1 MGKKVGITN
10 WGFVILPQG
19 FKESQIPY
27 LVEKIKE
34 VLRTPSSTDIFIA
47 VDQINDL
54 LVDQLTTD
62 INEMIAKFG
71 RPSLI
76 GEEVWNKQFT
86 IAFLKGLQ
94 SEDSAVRAVGKKVV
108 ERIAK
113 ASVEQQI
120 FLMNVGLPNLQKLC
134 ITLATSFI

>member
-34 VLRTPSSTDIFIA
+34 VMRTPSSTDIFIA

-120 FLMNVGLPNLQKLC
+120 FLMNMGLPNLQKLC

>member
-1 MGKKVGITN
+1 MGKKLGITN

-27 LVEKIKE
+27 LIEKIKE
-34 VLRTPSSTDIFIA
+34 VMRTPSSTDIFIA
-47 VDQINDL
+47 VDQIEDL

-76 GEEVWNKQFT
+76 GEDVWNQQFT

-94 SEDSAVRAVGKKVV
+94 SDDPAVRAVGRKVV

-134 ITLATSFI
+134 ITLAKSFI

>member
-27 LVEKIKE
+27 LIEKIKE
-34 VLRTPSSTDIFIA
+34 VMRTPSSTDIVIA
-47 VDQINDL
+47 VDQIEDL

-76 GEEVWNKQFT
+76 GEDAWNQQFT

-94 SEDSAVRAVGKKVV
+94 SNDPAVRAIGKKVV

-134 ITLATSFI
+134 ITLANSFI

>member
-1 MGKKVGITN
+1 
-10 WGFVILPQG
+10 
-19 FKESQIPY
+19 
-27 LVEKIKE
+27 
-34 VLRTPSSTDIFIA
+34 
-47 VDQINDL
+47 
-54 LVDQLTTD
+54 
-62 INEMIAKFG
+62 MIAKFG

-94 SEDSAVRAVGKKVV
+94 SEDPAVRAVGKKVV

-120 FLMNVGLPNLQKLC
+120 FLMNMGLPNLQKIC

>member
-27 LVEKIKE
+27 LIEKIKE
-34 VLRTPSSTDIFIA
+34 VMRTPSSTDIVIA
-47 VDQINDL
+47 VDQIDEPLN
-54 LVDQLTTD
+54 DQLAID
-62 INEMIAKFG
+62 IKEMIAKFG

-76 GEEVWNKQFT
+76 GEDAWNQQFT
-86 IAFLKGLQ
+86 IAFIQGLQ
-94 SEDSAVRAVGKKVV
+94 SDSPAVRAVGKKVV

-120 FLMNVGLPNLQKLC
+120 FLMNMGLPNLQKLC

>member
-10 WGFVILPQG
+10 WGFVVLPQG

-34 VLRTPSSTDIFIA
+34 VMRTPSSTDIFIA

-120 FLMNVGLPNLQKLC
+120 FLMNMGLPNLQKLC

>member
-1 MGKKVGITN
+1 MGKKLGITN

-27 LVEKIKE
+27 LIEKIKE
-34 VLRTPSSTDIFIA
+34 VMRTPSSTDIVIA
-47 VDQINDL
+47 VDQIEDL

-76 GEEVWNKQFT
+76 GEEAWNQQFT

-94 SEDSAVRAVGKKVV
+94 SDDSAVRAVGRKVV

-134 ITLATSFI
+134 ITLAKSFN

>member
-1 MGKKVGITN
+1 MGKKLGITN

-27 LVEKIKE
+27 LIEKIKE
-34 VLRTPSSTDIFIA
+34 VMRTPSSTDIFIA
-47 VDQINDL
+47 VDQIDEPLN
-54 LVDQLTTD
+54 DQLAID
-62 INEMIAKFG
+62 IKEMIAKFG

-76 GEEVWNKQFT
+76 GEDAWNQQFT
-86 IAFLKGLQ
+86 IAFIQGLQ
-94 SEDSAVRAVGKKVV
+94 SDSPAVRAVGKKVV

-113 ASVEQQI
+113 ANVEQQI
-120 FLMNVGLPNLQKLC
+120 FLMNIGLPNLQKLC

>member
-34 VLRTPSSTDIFIA
+34 VMRTPSSTDIFIA

>member
-34 VLRTPSSTDIFIA
+34 VMRTPSSTDIFIA

-120 FLMNVGLPNLQKLC
+120 FLMNMGLPNLQKIC

>member
-27 LVEKIKE
+27 LVEKLKE
-34 VLRTPSSTDIFIA
+34 VMRTPSSTDIFIA
-47 VDQINDL
+47 VDQIDEPL
-54 LVDQLTTD
+54 SDQLTTD
-62 INEMIAKFG
+62 IKEMIAKFG

-76 GEEVWNKQFT
+76 GEEVWNQQFT
-86 IAFLKGLQ
+86 IAFLKGIQ
-94 SEDSAVRAVGKKVV
+94 SEDPAIRAVGKKVV

-120 FLMNVGLPNLQKLC
+120 FLISMGLPNLQKLC

>member
-1 MGKKVGITN
+1 MGKKLGITN

-27 LVEKIKE
+27 LIEKIKE
-34 VLRTPSSTDIFIA
+34 VMRTPSSTDIFIA
-47 VDQINDL
+47 VDQIDDL
-54 LVDQLTTD
+54 LVDQVTTD

-76 GEEVWNKQFT
+76 GEEAWNQQFT

-94 SEDSAVRAVGKKVV
+94 SDDSAVRAVGRKVV

-120 FLMNVGLPNLQKLC
+120 FLMNIGLPNLQKLC
-134 ITLATSFI
+134 TTLANSFI

>member
-1 MGKKVGITN
+1 MEKKLGITN

-27 LVEKIKE
+27 LIEKIKE
-34 VLRTPSSTDIFIA
+34 VMRTPSSTDIVIA
-47 VDQINDL
+47 VDQIYEPLN
-54 LVDQLTTD
+54 DQLAID
-62 INEMIAKFG
+62 IKEMIAKFG

-76 GEEVWNKQFT
+76 GEDAWNQQFT
-86 IAFLKGLQ
+86 IAFIQGLQ
-94 SEDSAVRAVGKKVV
+94 SDSPAVRAVGKKVV

-120 FLMNVGLPNLQKLC
+120 FLMNMGLPNLQKLC

>member
-34 VLRTPSSTDIFIA
+34 VMRTPSSTDIFIA

-94 SEDSAVRAVGKKVV
+94 SEDSAVRAVGKKVI